1 MQYTG
6 LAEVMGREPPTY
18 GCVGAVDDIADW
30 RTMERRA
37 RAKRTGGTD
46 AEIEV
51 FAGLP
56 RSFGLGTGMA
66 AAG

>member
-1 MQYTG
+1 MQHTRFAG
-6 LAEVMGREPPTY
+6 VMGREPPTY
-18 GCVGAVDDIADW
+18 GCVGAADDIADW
-30 RTMERRA
+30 RTMERRTK
-37 RAKRTGGTD
+37 AKRTGGTD

-56 RSFGLGTGMA
+56 RSFGLGTSMA